1 MSITELKAK
10 AYDLL
15 ALMERAQLELKQVN
29 EQIAVESNKQAEALK
44 DEE

>member
-15 ALMERAQLELKQVN
+15 VLIERAQLELRETNQK
-29 EQIAVESNKQAEALK
+29 IAEEGKKLK
-44 DEE
+44 EEPKKKD

>member
-1 MSITELKAK
+1 MIQELKSK

-15 ALMERAQLELKQVN
+15 VLIERAQLELRETNQKITEEGKKQ
-29 EQIAVESNKQAEALK
+29 SEALK